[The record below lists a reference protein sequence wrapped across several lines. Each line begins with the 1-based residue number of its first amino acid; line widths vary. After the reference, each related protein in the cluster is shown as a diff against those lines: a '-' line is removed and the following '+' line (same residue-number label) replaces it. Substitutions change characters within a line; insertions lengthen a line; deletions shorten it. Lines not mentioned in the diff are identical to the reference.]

1 MRDVRDNVHGR
12 PEIPAKGETM
22 RRIAVVGLVVAMLF
36 ALAVPAFALPGKFS
50 FQPGIYADGQAYS
63 SRKVAD
69 IPAPNG
75 HNLQSFDML
84 VKITNG
90 VEGQLAVA
98 EAAPGNP
105 AYNGGRWYEV
115 PATWNAGAE
124 KTLITSYAQLME
136 EVAAGHLTIDD
147 SNPGFLVCPLVPV
160 K

>member
-1 MRDVRDNVHGR
+1 
-12 PEIPAKGETM
+12 M
-22 RRIAVVGLVVAMLF
+22 RRIAVVGLVIAILF
-36 ALAVPAFALPGKFS
+36 AMAAPAFALPGKFS
-50 FQPGIYADGQAYS
+50 FEPGIYADGQAYS

-69 IPAPNG
+69 IPAPNE

-90 VEGQLAVA
+90 VEGQLGVA
-98 EAAPGNP
+98 EAGPGNP

-115 PATWNAGAE
+115 TATWSDTAD
-124 KTLITSYAQLME
+124 KVLITSYDELMQQ
-136 EVAAGHLTIDD
+136 VSAGNLTIDD

>member
-1 MRDVRDNVHGR
+1 
-12 PEIPAKGETM
+12 M
-22 RRIAVVGLVVAMLF
+22 RRIAVVGLVLAMVF
-36 ALAVPAFALPGKFS
+36 AMAAPAFALPGKFS
-50 FQPGIYADGQAYS
+50 FQPGIYADGQAFN

-69 IPAPNG
+69 LPAPNE

-84 VKITNG
+84 VGITNG

-98 EAAPGNP
+98 EAGPGNP

-124 KTLITSYAQLME
+124 KTLITSYAQLMD
-136 EVAAGHLTIDD
+136 EVVAGNLTIDD
-147 SNPGFLVCPLVPV
+147 SSPSFLECPLVPV

>member
-1 MRDVRDNVHGR
+1 
-12 PEIPAKGETM
+12 M

-36 ALAVPAFALPGKFS
+36 AMAAPAFALPGKFS
-50 FQPGIYADGQAYS
+50 FTPGIYADGQQYS

-69 IPAPNG
+69 LPAPNE

-84 VKITNG
+84 VGITNG

-98 EAAPGNP
+98 EAGPGNP

-115 PATWNAGAE
+115 TATWSDDA
-124 KTLITSYAQLME
+124 TPILITSLDQLME
-136 EVAAGHLTIDD
+136 QVTDGNLTIDH
-147 SNPGFLVCPLVPV
+147 SNPQFLVCPLVPV